1 MAGDGHGAVGG
12 PALTRRNSMRKLAV
26 LLVAVVALTAC
37 GESEVDLVSS
47 VQQAASST
55 FDARSARVSFTTETM
70 GQEMTLDGVFDFADK
85 VAEVS
90 GDGTSFGMGGETTF
104 LYDFSDSLLMYMSL
118 PPEAQAELG
127 GSWLELDLAEAMVQ
141 AGIDVDLAAVIQ
153 AQSSDPTS
161 ALQFLEGAETV
172 TEVGQEEL
180 RGTETTHYEVVVN
193 LQKTV
198 DAADPAVRDDMQ
210 TLVDLYTVETIPM
223 EVWIDDDGRVRKFVQ
238 TIDYD
243 TFELPGD
250 IDLGPLAGTTSTVS
264 AEYYEFGTPVDV
276 SFPDPADTVTMAD
289 LMPGGN

>member
-1 MAGDGHGAVGG
+1 
-12 PALTRRNSMRKLAV
+12 MRKLAA
-26 LLVAVVALTAC
+26 LLVTVLAFTAC
-37 GESEVDLVSS
+37 GESEVDLVAN
-47 VQQAASST
+47 VQHAAAAT
-55 FDARSARVSFTTETM
+55 FDAQTARVSLTTETL
-70 GQEMTLDGVFDFADK
+70 GQEITLDGVFDFADK
-85 VAEVS
+85 VAEVT
-90 GDGTSFGMGGETTF
+90 GDGSSFGMAGTTTI
-104 LYDFSDSLLMYMSL
+104 LYDFSDSLLMYVSL

-127 GSWLELDLAEAMVQ
+127 GSWLELDMAEAMVQ
-141 AGIDVDLAAVIQ
+141 AGIDVDLAAIIQ

-223 EVWIDDDGRVRKFVQ
+223 EVWIDDDGRVRKFAQ

-250 IDLGPLAGTTSTVS
+250 VDLGPLAGTTSTIT
-264 AEYYEFGTPVDV
+264 AEYHDFGTPVAV

-289 LMPGGN
+289 LMAGGN